1 MPGVN
6 QPITITVNDAEVR
19 NALNALRDKM
29 KDLKRPLR
37 EIGRVMQLST
47 ERRFVDGKDPDN
59 HMWLFNADWVAAIWA
74 HDKKR
79 SSWDKKPLV
88 WHGHLRDSIHYQ
100 VSAFALLV
108 GTNSEYGADM
118 QFGCLKYWKRIK
130 RNVNVPAR
138 PFLGVSKQDRVD
150 ILEIL
155 FDHLN
160 KP

>member
-19 NALNALRDKM
+19 NALNALRGKM
-29 KDLKRPLR
+29 KGLRRPLG
-37 EIGRVMQLST
+37 EIGRKMKIST
-47 ERRFVDGKDPDN
+47 YQRFVDSKDPDGR
-59 HMWLFNADWVAAIWA
+59 DWSPNSLLTKMNWA
-74 HDKKR
+74 KEMGR
-79 SSWDKKPLV
+79 SVSEKKPLV
-88 WHGHLRDSIHYQ
+88 WHNHLRDTLRYQ
-100 VSAFALLV
+100 ASAFELLV
-108 GTNSEYGADM
+108 GTNQEYAAIH
-118 QFGCLKYWKRIK
+118 QFGQG
-130 RNVNVPAR
+130 VPLR

>member
-1 MPGVN
+1 MSGAN

-19 NALNALRDKM
+19 NALNALRGKM
-29 KDLKRPLR
+29 KDLRRPLR
-37 EIGRVMQLST
+37 EIGRVMQMST
-47 ERRFVDGKDPDN
+47 EKRFVDSKDPDGN
-59 HMWLFNADWVAAIWA
+59 RWIPNPGWVAAIWG

-79 SSWDKKPLV
+79 SPGDKKPLI
-88 WHGHLRDSIHYQ
+88 WHGHLSGTIHYQ

-108 GTNSEYGADM
+108 GTNMEYGADM
-118 QFGCLKYWKRIK
+118 QFGVFKYWKRIN
-130 RNVNVPAR
+130 RDINIPAR